1 MKTRFGLAAV
11 LLLGLSLLATGSAA
25 AKDKANTE
33 FNFHIGDAF
42 LAAATGN
49 PANGNGDV
57 AKAANGDT
65 ITIQGSGEFD
75 TKNGTADGEGTF
87 VHRTAAGTVL
97 ATGTWE
103 AKRLSSF
110 HDAGTSTNLAFP
122 RTFHA
127 GEAVLLVQV
136 VGHPAGDPDSTVRFD
151 ATLSVFCE
159 LPGAGT
165 AEGVTFNAGFINFN
179 TRVSGVTV
187 FVAGDDD

>member
-1 MKTRFGLAAV
+1 MQKRFGLAAA
-11 LLLGLSLLATGSAA
+11 LLLGLSLLASGSAV

-33 FNFHIGDAF
+33 FDFHIGDAF

-49 PANGNGDV
+49 PANGKGDV
-57 AKAANGDT
+57 AQAANGDT
-65 ITIQGSGEFD
+65 ITIRGSGEFD
-75 TKNGTADGEGTF
+75 TKNGKADGEGTF
-87 VHRTAAGTVL
+87 VHRNAAGTVL
-97 ATGTWE
+97 ASGTWE

-127 GEAVLLVQV
+127 GEAVLLVHA
-136 VGHPAGDPDSTVRFD
+136 VGHPAADPDSTVKFD
-151 ATLSVFCE
+151 ATLVVFCE

-165 AEGVTFNAGFINFN
+165 AEGVTFDATFINFN

-187 FVAGDDD
+187 FVAEGDD

>member
-1 MKTRFGLAAV
+1 MKKRFALAAV
-11 LLLGLSLLATGSAA
+11 LLVGLSLVATGSAV

-33 FNFHIGDAF
+33 FDFHIGDAF
-42 LAAATGN
+42 LATGN

-75 TKNGTADGEGTF
+75 TKNGKADGEGTF
-87 VHRTAAGTVL
+87 VHRNAAGTVL
-97 ATGTWE
+97 ASGTWE
-103 AKRLSSF
+103 AKRLLSF

-127 GEAVLLVQV
+127 GEVLLLVHV
-136 VGHPAGDPDSTVRFD
+136 VGHPAADPDSSVRFD
-151 ATLSVFCE
+151 ATLGVDCE

-165 AEGVTFNAGFINFN
+165 AEGVTFNAGFINFA

-187 FVAGDDD
+187 FVAKDGD